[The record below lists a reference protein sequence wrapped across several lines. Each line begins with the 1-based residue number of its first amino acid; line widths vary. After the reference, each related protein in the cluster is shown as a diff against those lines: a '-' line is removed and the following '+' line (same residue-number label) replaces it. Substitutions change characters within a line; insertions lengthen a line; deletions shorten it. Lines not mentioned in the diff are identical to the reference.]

1 MSLPFTLYQL
11 RILKAIVAEKSFTRA
26 SEILFISQP
35 TLSKQIKELEKQ
47 LGIKLIIRIKNEI
60 SLTDAGKIFLQY
72 SERILGLCEE
82 SCRALN
88 DFRSGDRGKLFIGA
102 SQTTGTY
109 LMPRILALFIQ
120 DYPQINLKL
129 HVDSTRI
136 IVQKVLNRQ
145 IDIAIVGGRIPK
157 KLNKFLKVEAF
168 VKDELILILPK
179 SHPFTFNKKKL
190 IKKDDLYHLSFITL
204 NSTSTIRKFIDNVLI
219 KNKIEISQFN
229 IVMELNSI
237 EAIKKAVSLGL
248 GAAFIS
254 LSAIENEKLLKTIEI
269 VKIENITINRTLSI
283 ISNSQCYKSRAFE
296 IFYERLCD
304 LKNFNF

>member
-1 MSLPFTLYQL
+1 M
-11 RILKAIVAEKSFTRA
+11 
-26 SEILFISQP
+26 
-35 TLSKQIKELEKQ
+35 
-47 LGIKLIIRIKNEI
+47 
-60 SLTDAGKIFLQY
+60 
-72 SERILGLCEE
+72 
-82 SCRALN
+82 
-88 DFRSGDRGKLFIGA
+88 
-102 SQTTGTY
+102 
-109 LMPRILALFIQ
+109 
-120 DYPQINLKL
+120 
-129 HVDSTRI
+129 
-136 IVQKVLNRQ
+136 
-145 IDIAIVGGRIPK
+145 
-157 KLNKFLKVEAF
+157 
-168 VKDELILILPK
+168 
-179 SHPFTFNKKKL
+179 
-190 IKKDDLYHLSFITL
+190 YHLSFITL